1 VHLLHALQWYT
12 YLLHV
17 LLYCLVH
24 WSSLGHLLGHPFLDI
39 HQSCLAPLVELQL
52 PPDYDP
58 AAAGNCQHFLVLL
71 PPSEAEDAEG
81 GGEDADAD
89 EGSVGDGEVELEVV
103 VDCHLL
109 LLLLELLLLLHPAV
123 VPQPAASLPLHPD
136 FQYPPL
142 HDYQI
147 VVS

>member
-1 VHLLHALQWYT
+1 
-12 YLLHV
+12 
-17 LLYCLVH
+17 
-24 WSSLGHLLGHPFLDI
+24 
-39 HQSCLAPLVELQL
+39 LVELQL
-52 PPDYDP
+52 PPDDDL
-58 AAAGNCQHFLVLL
+58 AAAGNCRHFLVLP

-89 EGSVGDGEVELEVV
+89 EDSVGDGEVQLEVV

-109 LLLLELLLLLHPAV
+109 LPLLLLLLLLLHPAV